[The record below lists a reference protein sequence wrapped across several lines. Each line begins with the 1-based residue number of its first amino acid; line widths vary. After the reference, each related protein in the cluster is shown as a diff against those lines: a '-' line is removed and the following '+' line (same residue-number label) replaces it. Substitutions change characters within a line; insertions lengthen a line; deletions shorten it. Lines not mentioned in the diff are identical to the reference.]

1 MRTEELLSEVLNTDN
16 YTCIREEVT
25 QFGET
30 LSDRHYVE
38 GTWVLL
44 RLLSD
49 FGKQSTF
56 DFDSSGSV
64 GTIDITKFLT
74 GFNSPPIELPD
85 FSWFNTGQVFG
96 EGNEWLTSNN
106 ENVLFGWLHRT
117 PFDEKFV
124 SYNGYELNSFILD
137 VVQADNV
144 ITKLTFIKRGELYPK
159 DEG

>member
-1 MRTEELLSEVLNTDN
+1 MRTEELLSEVLNTNN

-44 RLLSD
+44 RLLAD

-64 GTIDITKFLT
+64 GTIDIAKFLT
-74 GFNSPPIELPD
+74 GFNAHPIELPD